1 MIDSCGRRI
10 DYMRV
15 SITDRCNLRC
25 RYCMPEDQPFIEHDQ
40 ILRYEE
46 IIRICRAAT
55 KLGVRNIKITGGEPL
70 VRRGCC
76 ELIEQI
82 KALPGIEHV
91 TVTTNGVLLE
101 EVVPRF
107 REIGVDG
114 VNISLDTLR
123 PDVYAKITGRD
134 SFDAVWRGLC
144 AAVDAGLRVKIN
156 CVPLSGVNED
166 ELCSLA
172 MLARDW
178 PVDVRFIE
186 MMPIGYGRKYCGEE
200 TEDHVRHLLEGAYG
214 KADSLSGRFGNG
226 PSTYM
231 QLEGFKGKIG
241 FISAISHKF
250 CEDCNRVRLTSEGFL
265 KPCLQFSHGADMRSL
280 LRDGSSD
287 EQIGIVAEKTIFEKP
302 RSHRFGEDREE
313 GLENKKMSEIGG

>member
-1 MIDSCGRRI
+1 MIESCGRRI

-186 MMPIGYGRKYCGEE
+186 MMPIGLGGSMEPVPAE
-200 TEDHVRHLLEGAYG
+200 TVRAHVREAFPDLTPDPKKHGFGPARYFTSGA
-214 KADSLSGRFGNG
+214 L
-226 PSTYM
+226 
-231 QLEGFKGKIG
+231 KGSIG
-241 FISAISHKF
+241 FIEAVSHSF
-250 CEDCNRVRLTSEGFL
+250 CTGCNRVRLTSEGFFKL
-265 KPCLQFSHGADMRSL
+265 CLYHDDGADLRAL
-280 LRDGSSD
+280 LRGGANDD
-287 EQIGIVAEKTIFEKP
+287 EIAGAMSRAILKKPRAHAFIPGQAAEESRGMSQIG
-302 RSHRFGEDREE
+302 G
-313 GLENKKMSEIGG
+313 

>member
-25 RYCMPEDQPFIEHDQ
+25 RYCMSEDQPFIEHDQ

-46 IIRICRAAT
+46 IIRVCRAAT

-76 ELIEQI
+76 GLIEQI

-91 TVTTNGVLLE
+91 TVTTNGVLLTP
-101 EVVPRF
+101 VVPRF
-107 REIGVDG
+107 REAGVDG

-123 PDVYAKITGRD
+123 PDIYARITGRD
-134 SFDAVWRGLC
+134 SFDDVWRGLH

-178 PVDVRFIE
+178 PIDVRFIE
-186 MMPIGYGRKYCGEE
+186 MMPIGMGGSMKPVPVETVRARLRDAFPDLRPDPKKHGFGPAHYFTCGA
-200 TEDHVRHLLEGAYG
+200 L
-214 KADSLSGRFGNG
+214 
-226 PSTYM
+226 
-231 QLEGFKGKIG
+231 KGSIG
-241 FISAISHKF
+241 FIEAVSHSF
-250 CEDCNRVRLTSEGFL
+250 CTGCNRVRLTSEGFFKL
-265 KPCLQFSHGADMRSL
+265 CLYHDDGADLRAL
-280 LRDGSSD
+280 LRSGAD
-287 EQIGIVAEKTIFEKP
+287 EDEIAEAMRRAILKKPRAHAFIPGQTAGESRGMSQIG
-302 RSHRFGEDREE
+302 G
-313 GLENKKMSEIGG
+313 

>member
-186 MMPIGYGRKYCGEE
+186 MI
-200 TEDHVRHLLEGAYG
+200 
-214 KADSLSGRFGNG
+214 
-226 PSTYM
+226 
-231 QLEGFKGKIG
+231 
-241 FISAISHKF
+241 
-250 CEDCNRVRLTSEGFL
+250 
-265 KPCLQFSHGADMRSL
+265 
-280 LRDGSSD
+280 
-287 EQIGIVAEKTIFEKP
+287 
-302 RSHRFGEDREE
+302 
-313 GLENKKMSEIGG
+313 